1 MATRG
6 TITLKTKDGRFQ
18 SIYHHFDSYP
28 KGLGKTL
35 LENYT
40 TYEDVEKIIALGACS
55 NLGPT
60 LDADESVF
68 YHRDRQED
76 LHIHDSVT
84 MRSAIYPND
93 FNYVFQDG
101 QWSFFVRNNFNDI
114 QPLTK
119 DLVG

>member
-18 SIYHHFDSYP
+18 SIYHHFDSYLD
-28 KGLGKTL
+28 GLGKTL

-60 LDADESVF
+60 LDESIF
-68 YHRDRQED
+68 YCRDRQED
-76 LHIHDSVT
+76 LQISDGLSL
-84 MRSAIYPND
+84 RDAIYPND

-101 QWSFFVRNNFNDI
+101 QWSFFEWDNFDGI
-114 QPLTK
+114 QLLTK
-119 DLVG
+119 DLIG